1 VGNALSAVDASAG
14 GHVQPEQDFDQLRRM
29 VFDSAKRLLASR
41 HSEQAA
47 VTTADVA
54 ADTHLELPMV
64 TEAVKSLAAGHLDV
78 NARSDWQYAEIVGI
92 DAEFS

>member
-1 VGNALSAVDASAG
+1 VGKGLTTVDARAG

-41 HSEQAA
+41 HSEQAS

-54 ADTHLELPMV
+54 ADTHLELPLV
-64 TEAVKSLAAGHLDV
+64 TEAVKSLATGHLDV
-78 NARSDWQYAEIVGI
+78 HARSDWQYAEIVGI
-92 DAEFS
+92 EADFG